1 MNFRDLCNSINN
13 TACVISV
20 RKTATGYDEIRIVDG
35 NDKYLAS
42 FKTEDD
48 YYNTNQFIPNS
59 IYTKYLEKNLNFE
72 DYCYRSA
79 VKKELL
85 HSYAYP
91 EHYKA
96 WFHML
101 FIPLEYETNELS
113 YCLYIM
119 EINDVFNPE
128 NLANSTGEFDNNVL
142 KSTLQMANTKD
153 FKSSL
158 KSVTREIRKLCNAA
172 FCCIL
177 LVDELKE
184 EFDVAAEDR
193 DLNSDRL
200 TMNEYIDND
209 FYDLVK
215 SWDDTI
221 GNSNCIII
229 DDEMKMDYVKNK
241 NPKWYESL
249 TKNGIDSLVLF
260 RLKSGNDQIGY
271 MWVSNFKADDST
283 KIKELLEMTTF
294 ILGYEIGN
302 KLLVDKLTTLS
313 SIDVLTGLYN
323 RNKMNSYMIEMN
335 ELRDPIGVV
344 FLDINGL
351 KQVNDI
357 EGHLAGDNLIKRASK
372 LLKKVFKGSYIF
384 RAGGD
389 EFVVII
395 KDACKEEIENKLGIL
410 KKESKK
416 YNVSFAYGYSITDDS
431 KEIDK
436 ILKEADANMYNNK
449 REFYNSLK

>member
-1 MNFRDLCNSINN
+1 
-13 TACVISV
+13 
-20 RKTATGYDEIRIVDG
+20 
-35 NDKYLAS
+35 
-42 FKTEDD
+42 
-48 YYNTNQFIPNS
+48 
-59 IYTKYLEKNLNFE
+59 
-72 DYCYRSA
+72 
-79 VKKELL
+79 
-85 HSYAYP
+85 
-91 EHYKA
+91 
-96 WFHML
+96 
-101 FIPLEYETNELS
+101 
-113 YCLYIM
+113 
-119 EINDVFNPE
+119 
-128 NLANSTGEFDNNVL
+128 
-142 KSTLQMANTKD
+142 
-153 FKSSL
+153 
-158 KSVTREIRKLCNAA
+158 
-172 FCCIL
+172 
-177 LVDELKE
+177 
-184 EFDVAAEDR
+184 
-193 DLNSDRL
+193 
-200 TMNEYIDND
+200 
-209 FYDLVK
+209 
-215 SWDDTI
+215 
-221 GNSNCIII
+221 
-229 DDEMKMDYVKNK
+229 MKMDYVKNK

-249 TKNGIDSLVLF
+249 TKSGIDSLVLF

-323 RNKMNSYMIEMN
+323 RNKMNSYMMEMN

-395 KDACKEEIENKLGIL
+395 KNVCKEEIENKLGIL

>member
-1 MNFRDLCNSINN
+1 MNFKDLCNSIKD

-20 RKTATGYDEIRIVDG
+20 RKTDTGYDEIRIVDG
-35 NDKYLAS
+35 NDKYLSS
-42 FKTEDD
+42 FKSEDD
-48 YYNTNQFIPNS
+48 YYNTNVFVPNS

-72 DYCYRSA
+72 DYCFRSA

-91 EHYKA
+91 EHYRA

-101 FIPLEYETNELS
+101 FIPLAYETDELS

-128 NLANSTGEFDNNVL
+128 NLANSSGEFDNNVL
-142 KSTLQMANTKD
+142 KATLQLANTND
-153 FKSSL
+153 FKASL
-158 KSVTREIRKLCNAA
+158 KNVTREIRKMCNSA
-172 FCCIL
+172 FACIL
-177 LVDELKE
+177 ILDELKE
-184 EFDVAAEDR
+184 ELIIEAEDR

-200 TMNEYIDND
+200 TMKEYIDED

-215 SWDDTI
+215 SWDGTI

-229 DDEMKMDYVKNK
+229 DDLMKMDYVKDK

-249 TKNGIDSLVLF
+249 IKNKIYSLVLF
-260 RLKSGNDQIGY
+260 RLKSGNEQIGY
-271 MWVSNFKADDST
+271 MWVSNFSSTKTT
-283 KIKELLEMTTF
+283 KIKETLEMTSF

-323 RNKMNSYMIEMN
+323 RNKMNSFMIEMN
-335 ELRDPIGVV
+335 AIREPVGVV

-351 KQVNDI
+351 KKVNDI

-372 LLKKVFKGSYIF
+372 VLKKVFKNSYIF

-395 KDACKEEIENKLGIL
+395 KNANKEKIENNLDEL
-410 KKESKK
+410 KSQSKK
-416 YNVSFAYGYSITDDS
+416 YNVSFAYGYSITNDA
-431 KEIDK
+431 KEIDR

-449 REFYNSLK
+449 REFYNSMK